1 MAYRHAKIDD
11 REYNFKIWKPYD
23 LGGSVIIRYCREG
36 IRCEWILTKRI
47 VSTGDWEII

>member
-1 MAYRHAKIDD
+1 MQVVSKTQITIGTRMAYRHAKIDD

-36 IRCEWILTKRI
+36 IRCE
-47 VSTGDWEII
+47 